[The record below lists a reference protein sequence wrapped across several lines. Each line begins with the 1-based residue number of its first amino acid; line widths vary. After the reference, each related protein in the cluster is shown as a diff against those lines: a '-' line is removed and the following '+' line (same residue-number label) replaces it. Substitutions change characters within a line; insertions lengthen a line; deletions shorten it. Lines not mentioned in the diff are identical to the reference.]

1 MQSSV
6 FDPILRFVEQ
16 IFAYD
21 IGTPGFNVTLGVCA
35 IVWIAITRLLMS
47 MFSSQRG
54 IIAAATACVVSFSIG
69 LIAYG
74 MTEVHLVPM
83 VEAE

>member
-21 IGTPGFNVTLGVCA
+21 IGTPGFNVTLGVIKYGEGQVEQREERVNKDLDA
-35 IVWIAITRLLMS
+35 IL
-47 MFSSQRG
+47 
-54 IIAAATACVVSFSIG
+54 
-69 LIAYG
+69 
-74 MTEVHLVPM
+74 
-83 VEAE
+83 